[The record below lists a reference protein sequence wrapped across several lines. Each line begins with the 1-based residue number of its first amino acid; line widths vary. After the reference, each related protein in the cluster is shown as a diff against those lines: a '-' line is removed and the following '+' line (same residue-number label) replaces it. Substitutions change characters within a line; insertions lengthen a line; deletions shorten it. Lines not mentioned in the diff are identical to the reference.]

1 MKILIC
7 GLPGSGKTSLAKIL
21 TTMFNAI
28 HLNDDEVQADR
39 MKSLAEEHENK
50 NRVVVADFVCPT
62 AKTREEFGAD
72 YTVWMNTL
80 KESKYENFEEP
91 ENPDF
96 IARHFDAQMWA
107 FLIKQDILDK
117 HGSLGPH
124 SDKRF

>member
-1 MKILIC
+1 
-7 GLPGSGKTSLAKIL
+7 
-21 TTMFNAI
+21 
-28 HLNDDEVQADR
+28 
-39 MKSLAEEHENK
+39 
-50 NRVVVADFVCPT
+50 
-62 AKTREEFGAD
+62 
-72 YTVWMNTL
+72 MNTL